1 MAKPLAGVR
10 IADFSHVIAGPL
22 ATQFLCLLGAEVIK
36 VEPPTGDVLR
46 NYTQRK
52 ELRGMAEPFI
62 GANAGK
68 KSIILDLKT
77 EAGQEA
83 ALRLIA
89 TSDIMVENFRP
100 GVIDRLGLGYERLKA
115 DNPGLIFCSI
125 SGYGQSGPMRDYPAI
140 DQIIQSVSGLM
151 GLSGEPDTGPMRVGF
166 PIVDTYSALLAAF
179 AIQSAYLQK
188 IRDPEGRGQYIDM
201 SMLDASLV
209 MMASVI
215 NPLMI
220 SGTEPKRTGNRGF
233 SLAPTAD
240 TFPTRQNAITI
251 GAVQQNQYERL
262 CAALGRPDLLSD
274 PRFAD
279 PESRMANDAALQAE
293 LTASFA
299 ERTAAEWEV
308 ILAEAGVPA
317 GAVRPVRDVLDL
329 PQLAERALTL
339 DIDVPNEAVRRAR
352 ILNAGFLFAHD
363 GPGIDSAPPRLGEH
377 TDEILHELGLVP
389 SASEDQ
395 PQ

>member
-1 MAKPLAGVR
+1 MAQPLAGVR

-22 ATQFLCLLGAEVIK
+22 ATHFLCLLGAEVIK
-36 VEPPTGDVLR
+36 IEPPTGDVLR

-68 KSIILDLKT
+68 KSITLDLKS
-77 EAGQEA
+77 EFGKEA
-83 ALRLIA
+83 ARRLIA

-100 GVIDRLGLGYERLKA
+100 GVIDRLGLGYEALREA
-115 DNPGLIFCSI
+115 NPHLIFCSI

-151 GLSGEPDTGPMRVGF
+151 GLSGEPDSGPMRVGF

-179 AIQSAYLQK
+179 AIQSAYVQRE
-188 IRDPEGRGQYIDM
+188 RDPERRGQYIDM

-215 NPLMI
+215 NPLVI
-220 SGTEPKRTGNRGF
+220 SDTEPKRTGNRGF

-240 TFPTRQNAITI
+240 TFETRKDAITI

-262 CAALGRPDLLSD
+262 CAALERPDLLSD

-279 PESRMANDAALQAE
+279 ADSRMVHDKALQVE
-293 LTASFA
+293 LARTLLEKTAL
-299 ERTAAEWEV
+299 EWEE
-308 ILAEAGVPA
+308 ILSEAGVPA
-317 GAVRPVRDVLDL
+317 GAVRPVKDVLEL
-329 PQLAERALTL
+329 PQLEGRGLKL
-339 DIDVPNEAVRRAR
+339 EIDVPNPAVGRTT
-352 ILNAGFLFAHD
+352 ILNAGFRFAHD
-363 GPGIDSAPPRLGEH
+363 GPGVSAPPPQLGEH
-377 TDEILHELGLVP
+377 TDEILGALGLTP
-389 SASEDQ
+389 PRS
-395 PQ
+395 

>member
-22 ATQFLCLLGAEVIK
+22 ATHFLCLLGAEVIK

-52 ELRGMAEPFI
+52 ELRGMAEAFI

-68 KSIILDLKT
+68 KSIVLDLKSA
-77 EAGQEA
+77 EGQEA
-83 ALRLIA
+83 ARRLIT

-100 GVIDRLGLGYERLKA
+100 GVIDRLGLGYDSIKQ
-115 DNPGLIFCSI
+115 DNPGLVYCSI

-151 GLSGEPDTGPMRVGF
+151 GLSGEPDAGPMRIGF

-179 AIQSAYLQK
+179 AMQSAYIQK
-188 IRDPEGRGQYIDM
+188 VRDPQGRGQFIDM

-215 NPLMI
+215 NPMMI
-220 SGTEPKRTGNRGF
+220 SGTEPQRTGNRGF

-240 TFPTRQNAITI
+240 TFPTMDNAITI

-262 CAALGRPDLLSD
+262 CAALQRADLLED
-274 PRFAD
+274 ARFAD
-279 PESRMANDAALQAE
+279 PDSRMANDAALQAE
-293 LTASFA
+293 LTKSFA
-299 ERTAAEWEV
+299 TRTAAEWEV
-308 ILAEAGVPA
+308 ILSEAGVPA
-317 GAVRPVRDVLDL
+317 GAVRPIRDVLDL
-329 PQLAERALTL
+329 PQLEGRKLTVEV
-339 DIDVPNEAVRRAR
+339 DVPSEAVRRTT
-352 ILNAGFLFAHD
+352 ILGAGFIFERD
-363 GPGIDSAPPRLGEH
+363 GPEVAGPPPRLGEH
-377 TDEILHELGLVP
+377 TEVVLRELGL
-389 SASEDQ
+389 A
-395 PQ
+395 